1 MSEDR
6 LRELVAKVRQF
17 HVTDRAMK
25 SAQQQ
30 AEEALAQSAFD
41 ERAKAQYLRAV
52 QASFTPF
59 EREAR
64 AHLRDVDKRLEHAN
78 QVVFN
83 LAAER
88 AVAVKRIEATQSV
101 LAELGEL

>member
-1 MSEDR
+1 MSIEK
-6 LRELVAKVRQF
+6 LIEHVGTF

-25 SAQQQ
+25 SAQSN
-30 AEEALAQSAFD
+30 AEAALSNGALDDAARSA
-41 ERAKAQYLRAV
+41 YLRAV
-52 QASFTPF
+52 ANYFTPF
-59 EREAR
+59 EKEAR
-64 AHLRDVDKRLEHAN
+64 SHLKDVDKRLEHAN

-101 LAELGEL
+101 LAELGELQ

>member
-1 MSEDR
+1 MSIE
-6 LRELVAKVRQF
+6 ELIAHVGTF

-25 SAQQQ
+25 SAQTQ
-30 AEEALAQSAFD
+30 AETALSNGSLDEAAR
-41 ERAKAQYLRAV
+41 RAYVRAV
-52 QASFTPF
+52 ANYFTPF
-59 EREAR
+59 EKEAR
-64 AHLRDVDKRLEHAN
+64 SHLKDVDKRLEHAN

-101 LAELGEL
+101 LAQLGDLQ

>member
-1 MSEDR
+1 
-6 LRELVAKVRQF
+6 
-17 HVTDRAMK
+17 MK

-30 AEEALAQSAFD
+30 AEEALAQSALD
-41 ERAKAQYLRAV
+41 GRVKAQYVRAV
-52 QASFTPF
+52 EAYFTPF

-101 LAELGEL
+101 LATLSEL